1 MCAPSKDDPMTLRR
15 EAERLRRTTLA
26 ALSHNPLRGARL
38 RVRVGEIYADFSRQR
53 LDGAVLDALLALA
66 ESQQLDRMRQ
76 AFATGEPLNST
87 EGRSA
92 LHHAM
97 RAGADDVHDGPSRA
111 AQVAASAA
119 GVRVQGWVRR
129 LLAEGFGDA
138 HPVRDVVN
146 IGIGGSDLGPRLLDE
161 AIPDPL
167 HGPRLHFVSSID
179 AHRAADLM
187 ARLDPA
193 TTLVVLVSKSF
204 GTEETLLN
212 GRLFIDWARAAMG
225 EAAVRQRVFAVTANV
240 EAAQRFGIDA
250 DRCLPIW
257 EWVGGRY
264 SLWSAVGFS
273 FALAHGVSTFQR
285 LLEGARQMDRHFF
298 TAPLAENLPVLRG
311 LIEHWNRVALEYRSR
326 CVVPYD
332 VRLTHLPAYLQQL
345 EMESNGKSVRH
356 DGVPVDLPTAPI
368 VWGGVGTDAQHAFFQ
383 ALHQGTQVVPV
394 EFIGVI
400 QPAHAHDAHHRVLL
414 ANLLAQSA
422 ALANGHDTRDSDD
435 PLAAHKHHGGNRP
448 STVILL
454 DQLTPESLGALI
466 AMYEH
471 SVFVEACLVGI
482 NPFDQF
488 GVELGKRIAKQFL
501 PALASDE
508 AAAAL
513 DPVTQALIREIR
525 SR

>member
-1 MCAPSKDDPMTLRR
+1 MTLSR
-15 EAERLRRTTLA
+15 EAERLRQTTLSV
-26 ALSHNPLRGARL
+26 LSADAGRGARL
-38 RVRVGEIYADFSRQR
+38 RLRVGAIHADFSRQWV
-53 LDGAVLDALLALA
+53 DCAALDALLAVA
-66 ESQQLDRMRQ
+66 EAVGLDRLMHSL
-76 AFATGEPLNST
+76 AAGEPLNNT
-87 EGRSA
+87 EDRPA
-92 LHHAM
+92 LHHAV
-97 RAGADDVHDGPSRA
+97 RAKVDDVPAGPIQA
-111 AQVAASAA
+111 AQAAAAAASQQ
-119 GVRVQGWVRR
+119 VQEWAQY
-129 LLAEGFGDA
+129 LLSEGFGDS

-161 AIPDPL
+161 AIADPL

-187 ARLDPA
+187 ARLNPA

-212 GRLFIDWARAAMG
+212 GRLFIDWLHAALGKAAMQ
-225 EAAVRQRVFAVTANV
+225 RRVFAVTANV
-240 EAAQRFGIDA
+240 DAAQRFGVDA
-250 DRCLPIW
+250 ARCLPIW

-264 SLWSAVGFS
+264 SVWSAVGFS

-298 TAPLAENLPVLRG
+298 TAPLAQNLPVLRG
-311 LIEHWNRVALEYRSR
+311 LVEHWNRVALEYRSR

-345 EMESNGKSVRH
+345 EMESNGKSVRR
-356 DGVPVDLPTAPI
+356 DGVPVEQPTAPI

-400 QPAHAHDAHHRVLL
+400 QPAHRHDAHHRVLL

-422 ALANGHDTRDSDD
+422 ALAYGHDTRDSSD

-454 DQLTPESLGALI
+454 DALTPESLGALI

-488 GVELGKRIAKQFL
+488 GVELGKRIARQFL
-501 PALASDE
+501 PALTSAE

-513 DPVTQALIREIR
+513 DPVTQSLIREIR

>member
-1 MCAPSKDDPMTLRR
+1 MSLACD
-15 EAERLRRTTLA
+15 AERLSDTTLA
-26 ALSHNPLRGARL
+26 VLSADAERGRRLRL
-38 RVRVGEIYADFSRQR
+38 RVGPVYADFSRQLVDTAA
-53 LDGAVLDALLALA
+53 LDTLLALA
-66 ESQQLDRMRQ
+66 DQ
-76 AFATGEPLNST
+76 AELERFRRALADGEPLNST
-87 EGRSA
+87 EGRPA
-92 LHHAM
+92 LHHSL
-97 RAGADDVHDGPSRA
+97 RARAEDVRDGTLRSAQIAAAD
-111 AQVAASAA
+111 ASE
-119 GVRVQGWVRR
+119 RVQVWVRR
-129 LLAEGFGDA
+129 LLDEGFGDSR
-138 HPVRDVVN
+138 PVRDVINV
-146 IGIGGSDLGPRLLDE
+146 GIGGSDLGPRLLDA
-161 AIPDPL
+161 AIADPL

-179 AHRAADLM
+179 AHRAAELI
-187 ARLDPA
+187 AALDPA

-212 GRLFIDWARAAMG
+212 GRLLIDWLEATLGAAAM
-225 EAAVRQRVFAVTANV
+225 QRRLFAVTANV
-240 EAAQRFGIDA
+240 RAAQDFGVDA
-250 DRCLPIW
+250 ERCLPIW

-273 FALAHGVSTFQR
+273 FALAHGVDAFRR
-285 LLEGARQMDRHFF
+285 LLDGAREMDQHFF
-298 TAPLAENLPVLRG
+298 SAPLAHNLPVLRG
-311 LIEHWNRVALEYRSR
+311 LIEHWNRAALEFRSR

-356 DGVPVDLPTAPI
+356 DGAPVDVPTAPI

-400 QPAHAHDAHHRVLL
+400 RPAHHHDAHHRVLL

-422 ALANGHDTRDSDD
+422 ALAYGHDTRDSDD

-448 STVILL
+448 STVVLL
-454 DQLTPESLGALI
+454 DALTPEALGALL

-482 NPFDQF
+482 NPFDQW
-488 GVELGKRIAKQFL
+488 GVELGKRIARQFL
-501 PALASDE
+501 PALTSD
-508 AAAAL
+508 AAARAL
-513 DPVTQALIREIR
+513 DPATQSLISEIR

>member
-1 MCAPSKDDPMTLRR
+1 MTLSR
-15 EAERLRRTTLA
+15 EADRIRHTTLS
-26 ALSHNPLRGARL
+26 ALSHDPARGARL
-38 RVRVGEIYADFSRQR
+38 RLRVGAVYADFSRQQV
-53 LDGAVLDALLALA
+53 DGAALDALLALA
-66 ESQQLDRMRQ
+66 DAAGLDQRRQ
-76 AFATGEPLNST
+76 SLATGAPLNST
-87 EGRSA
+87 EGRPA
-92 LHHAM
+92 LHHAV
-97 RAGADDVHDGPSRA
+97 RANPSDVHEGPVHA
-111 AQVAASAA
+111 AQTAAADASA
-119 GVRVQGWVRR
+119 RVQHWVRR

-138 HPVRDVVN
+138 QPVRDVVN

-161 AIPDPL
+161 AIADPL
-167 HGPRLHFVSSID
+167 HGPRLHFLSSID

-187 ARLDPA
+187 TRLDPA

-212 GRLFIDWARAAMG
+212 GRLLVDWLQAALG
-225 EAAVRQRVFAVTANV
+225 EAAMRRRVFAVTANV

-250 DRCLPIW
+250 ERCLPIW

-273 FALAHGVSTFQR
+273 FALAHGVATFQR
-285 LLEGARQMDRHFF
+285 LLDGARQMDRHFF
-298 TAPLAENLPVLRG
+298 TAPLAQNLPVLRG
-311 LIEHWNRVALEYRSR
+311 LVEHWNRVAMHYRSR

-332 VRLTHLPAYLQQL
+332 VRLAQLPAYLQQL

-356 DGVPVDLPTAPI
+356 DGAPVEQPTAPI

-383 ALHQGTQVVPV
+383 ALHQGTQIVPV

-422 ALANGHDTRDSDD
+422 ALAYGHDTRDSGD

-448 STVILL
+448 STIILL
-454 DQLTPESLGALI
+454 DALTPESLGALI

-488 GVELGKRIAKQFL
+488 GVELGKRIARQFL
-501 PALASDE
+501 PALASE
-508 AAAAL
+508 HAAAAL
-513 DPVTQALIREIR
+513 DPVTQSLIREIR

>member
-1 MCAPSKDDPMTLRR
+1 MTLFR
-15 EAERLRRTTLA
+15 EAERLRQTTLSVLSGDA
-26 ALSHNPLRGARL
+26 ARGTRLRL
-38 RVRVGEIYADFSRQR
+38 RVGAIHADFSRQ
-53 LDGAVLDALLALA
+53 LVDSAALDALFRVA
-66 ESQQLDRMRQ
+66 ESMELDPWRRSL
-76 AFATGEPLNST
+76 ARGEPLNST
-87 EGRSA
+87 EGRPA
-92 LHHAM
+92 LHHAV
-97 RAGADDVHDGPSRA
+97 RASADDAHEGPMRA
-111 AQVAASAA
+111 AQLAAAEASL
-119 GVRVQGWVRR
+119 RIQDWVRR
-129 LLAEGFGDA
+129 LLADGFGDG

-161 AIPDPL
+161 AIADPA

-212 GRLFIDWARAAMG
+212 GRLFIDWLQAALG
-225 EAAVRQRVFAVTANV
+225 EAAMQRRVFAVTASV
-240 EAAQRFGIDA
+240 EAAQRFGVDA
-250 DRCLPIW
+250 ARCLPIW

-285 LLEGARQMDRHFF
+285 LLDGARQMDRHFF
-298 TAPLAENLPVLRG
+298 TAPLAQNLPVLRG
-311 LIEHWNRVALEYRSR
+311 LVEHWNRVALEYRSR

-332 VRLTHLPAYLQQL
+332 VRLAHLPAYLQQL
-345 EMESNGKSVRH
+345 EMESNGKSVRR
-356 DGVPVDLPTAPI
+356 DGVPVELPTAPI

-400 QPAHAHDAHHRVLL
+400 QPAHGHDAHHRVLL

-422 ALANGHDTRDSDD
+422 ALAYGHDTRDSGD

-454 DQLTPESLGALI
+454 DALTPESLGALI

-501 PALASDE
+501 PALTSDE